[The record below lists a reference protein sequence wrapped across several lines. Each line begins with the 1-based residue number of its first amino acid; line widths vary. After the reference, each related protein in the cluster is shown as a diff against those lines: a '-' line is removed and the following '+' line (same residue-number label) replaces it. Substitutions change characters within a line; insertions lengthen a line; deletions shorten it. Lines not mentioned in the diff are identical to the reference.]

1 MTRFS
6 LSIPSELTL
15 LPLSLGPL
23 ASFFA
28 SILSLRFLLS
38 VVLHL
43 PMLLL
48 FFSNE
53 PPIWIAYDPE
63 AWPVLI
69 DDFVEHVYWIPESHY
84 DYSNFHCSYG
94 DTESQSCVLE
104 DPLPGLRSIYVHK
117 KKLPE
122 ETTNNDMEH
131 SNASD
136 DLISSNCK
144 RSRDHGAVDWEDMI
158 HEGTHQRTAW
168 KLVGKVAPCVHPSPN
183 VQLKVVFQR
192 GLQDYSQLGPLC
204 SLVERGWLP
213 LDEGFVMVKLL
224 SLCLKGIMIKK
235 ECI

>member
-53 PPIWIAYDPE
+53 PPI
-63 AWPVLI
+63 
-69 DDFVEHVYWIPESHY
+69 
-84 DYSNFHCSYG
+84 CYG

-213 LDEGFVMVKLL
+213 LDEGFVMVKFSFMQLL